1 MRILSIHIHHY
12 RTSSEIK
19 HNLSMSTNTRAMHQ
33 LHARVSATTQR
44 PTASINLGLT
54 YEIGIV
60 EPKATGRLTMPSIG
74 SS

>member
-1 MRILSIHIHHY
+1 MLNSEY
-12 RTSSEIK
+12 PYTSFTAPTLDSK
-19 HNLSMSTNTRAMHQ
+19 HKLSMSAGTRAMHQ

-60 EPKATGRLTMPSIG
+60 NPRQLGESQFPP
-74 SS
+74 